1 VLRRTS
7 VVSKTKTAKG
17 RLGMTVLASTTISLS
32 PREAEVCLF
41 LVGGLQ
47 LKEIALQLNISIH
60 TACCHRKNIYSKL
73 RLHSRNEL
81 IERFRGSEKREEGNG
96 TARTRRAARVR
107 RGLNQT
113 RKRPDAMPGY
123 RRGRHRRWFIVSAST
138 QQAHRQFSRAL
149 GPDLFR

>member
-1 VLRRTS
+1 
-7 VVSKTKTAKG
+7 
-17 RLGMTVLASTTISLS
+17 MTVLASTTISLS

-81 IERFRGSEKREEGNG
+81 IERFRGSESGKKEME
-96 TARTRRAARVR
+96 R
-107 RGLNQT
+107 RG
-113 RKRPDAMPGY
+113 PGEPPEY
-123 RRGRHRRWFIVSAST
+123 DEG
-138 QQAHRQFSRAL
+138 
-149 GPDLFR
+149 